1 MDEVLHIE
9 LRTID
14 ESHRLCELRRQTAE
28 RRIRELERDN
38 RILRDRCA
46 ELEARHAMA
55 RLRRGIARAFG
66 LAR

>member
-1 MDEVLHIE
+1 MDETLQAGLIAK
-9 LRTID
+9 D
-14 ESHRLCELRRQTAE
+14 ETHRLCELRRQTAE

-66 LAR
+66 FAR